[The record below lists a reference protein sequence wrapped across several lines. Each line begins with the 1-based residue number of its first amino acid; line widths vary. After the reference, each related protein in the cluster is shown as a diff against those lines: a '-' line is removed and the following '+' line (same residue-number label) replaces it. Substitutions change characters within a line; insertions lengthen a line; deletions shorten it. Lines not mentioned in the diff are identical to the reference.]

1 MFAKNNRTVSFR
13 NIFLL
18 ACIIWCWSCAQQG
31 SPSGGPRDETPPRV
45 LECDPPNYSTRFTEK
60 KIQITFDEFVVL
72 DNVNQELI
80 VSPPLEE
87 QPEVKLRKKTVVI
100 QFEEELKE
108 NTTYTFHFGRAIKDL
123 HEGNEL
129 INYEYVF
136 STGDVLDS
144 MSVRGILRVAEDLSF
159 PEDPVAI
166 MLYSQMGDS
175 VPLTEIPLYVGRS
188 GDSGVFSVNNLR
200 PDEYK
205 IFALKD
211 GNNNLLFDLPSEEI
225 AFLDSSLTVNAKF
238 TRMLLEAS
246 GILDAPGGDSLIPEA
261 GPLAPEAGGHSQTSD
276 TISETSDTI
285 SLMADTLTQ
294 TSDTLRDQGPE
305 LNAIYLDLYLFTE
318 ENEIQYIVDNTREDR
333 RKIELIFAKPLTDTF
348 NYRFLTPGL
357 DRPDALVEYLSPD
370 RDSLILWV
378 TDSIHFRKDT
388 LVMEVDYMAKD
399 TSDLDVLKT
408 DTLLFTYRERRETSR
423 RPDKTATP
431 GEQLKITSVRNNGT
445 LELNRDLPFT
455 LSLPL
460 KEIHDSL
467 IGLFRMED
475 TLEFEVPF
483 GTFRDTA
490 SLYRGWIRADWT
502 PDTRFRLQLLPGAF
516 TPIYPIQ
523 HDTVNLRFT
532 TRGTEYYGQIL
543 LNLEEVNGPV
553 LIQLISKEKVV
564 RQQNVSTSG
573 TYLFPF
579 LAPQEYRIKFI
590 HDRNQN
596 GEWDTGNYLRHLQPE
611 PVEYLP
617 GSVTVRS
624 NWDHEVTMRLER

>member
-1 MFAKNNRTVSFR
+1 MFATNNGTVSFR
-13 NIFLL
+13 NIILL
-18 ACIIWCWSCAQQG
+18 GCVLWCWSCAQQG

-60 KIQITFDEFVVL
+60 KILITFNEFVVL

-80 VSPPLEE
+80 VSPPMKE

-166 MLYSQMGDS
+166 MLYSQLADS

-225 AFLDSSLTVNAKF
+225 AFLDSSLTVNAEF

-246 GILDAPGGDSLIPEA
+246 GLLDTSGVDSLILET
-261 GPLAPEAGGHSQTSD
+261 GPLVHAA
-276 TISETSDTI
+276 ETHPPV
-285 SLMADTLTQ
+285 ADTLTQ
-294 TSDTLRDQGPE
+294 TADTLRDRGPE

-318 ENEIQYIVDNTREDR
+318 ENEIQYVVDNTREDR
-333 RKIELIFAKPLTDTF
+333 RKIELLFAKPLSDTF

-357 DRPDALVEYLSPD
+357 DRPGALVEYFSTD

-378 TDSIHFRKDT
+378 TDSANYRKDT
-388 LVMEVDYMAKD
+388 LMMEAKYMAKD
-399 TSDLDVLKT
+399 TSDLDVLKI
-408 DTLLFTYRERRETSR
+408 DTLLFIYRERRENSR
-423 RPDKTATP
+423 RPDKDVTP
-431 GEQLKITSVRNNGT
+431 AEQLRLTSLRNNGT
-445 LELNRDLPFT
+445 LELNTDLPFT

-467 IGLFRMED
+467 IELFRMED
-475 TLEFEVPF
+475 TLEFEAPF
-483 GTFRDTA
+483 GTFRDTT

-502 PDTRFRLQLLPGAF
+502 PDTRFRLHMLPGAF
-516 TPIYPIQ
+516 TSIYPIQ
-523 HDTVNLRFT
+523 HDTVDLRFT
-532 TRGTEYYGQIL
+532 TRDTEYYGQIL
-543 LNLEEVNGPV
+543 LNLEEVKGPV

-564 RQQNVSTSG
+564 RQQAVSTSG
-573 TYLFPF
+573 TFLFPF

-590 HDRNQN
+590 HDRNRN
-596 GEWDTGNYLRHLQPE
+596 GEWDTGNYLRHFQPE

-617 GSVTVRS
+617 GSITVRS
-624 NWDHEVTMRLER
+624 NWDHEITMRLER